1 MYELKIF
8 SFEIDGFQI
17 DDEFKYINSSYIPRK
32 SEIIE
37 KVRIIVESD
46 DDEVNNYL
54 LKVEVKSVHYEL
66 FKDNS
71 AMPIVYGTVIGID
84 KEV

>member
-8 SFEIDGFQI
+8 PFEIDGFQI
-17 DDEFKYINSSYIPRK
+17 DGEFKYINSSYIPRE

-37 KVRIIVESD
+37 KVRIIIESE

-71 AMPIVYGTVIGID
+71 SMPIVYGTVIGID